1 VSPFVWT
8 RISIIYF
15 FLESVMQSEPTL
27 QHDATQTAEDGTA
40 ASMLETNFGNETLIE
55 YVPYSRL
62 RASPLNVR
70 TKPLTGIPEMADNI
84 AAKGLMQ
91 NLVVHPLKGTRGKYP
106 KLGVCAGKRRLA
118 ALDVLFSDGRIP
130 ANHPVPVKIVTEGE
144 AFAISLIENSVREPL
159 DALDLIV
166 SFKKLVEEG
175 RSVEY
180 IAALFNVSPLNVRRR
195 VKLADVSPK
204 LLALLREDGITLDQL
219 SALALADDHV
229 TQERLWFDVP
239 NDWQRAPQYLRQA
252 ITRAEIDASRSRFV
266 RFVGLDAY
274 EAAGGYVR
282 RDLFADE
289 QNAGFVTDAELLHRL
304 VAGKLEAATASVREQ
319 GWGWVETRSERD
331 HAEINSFGR
340 LAPTTRPYT
349 RKEERELKK
358 LVAHRDDLMA
368 KYDACEGGDEEAYEE
383 AERLEQAVN
392 AADHAVGAFAK
403 RAETW
408 DAGQI
413 GQAGAFVFIDAQG
426 ELAIE
431 RGLVKREDKPELEN
445 QGATV
450 TGLANGER
458 ATISE
463 PAPKE
468 KPLHSDKL
476 CRRLTAHHT
485 AAVQVELAK
494 RPGMALA
501 VLLHR
506 LIPDV
511 FDTHYGYTGAADCVG
526 VRVECQHD
534 KLLREA
540 DDMETSTAWT
550 QISAQ
555 RDQWLTA
562 LPKHPDDLLPWLLD
576 QDPGTT
582 LLDLLAFCTASSL
595 DGIAAHEG
603 AHPINAIS
611 NAVELD
617 MTRYWTPT
625 RAAYFDHVSKARIV
639 DIVANAVSPKAAADL
654 SSMKK
659 ADAAAAAELRLA
671 NAHWLPD
678 VLTHHDVPIMN
689 HYDADGGDNATDVQ
703 NGTEDEI
710 DGELNGE
717 PDGANNSDAGA
728 HYHGE
733 PASTDTIEDMPIDT
747 PITDDSASNSPP
759 AWPFPTSATIIYRHS
774 VR

>member
-1 VSPFVWT
+1 
-8 RISIIYF
+8 
-15 FLESVMQSEPTL
+15 MQSESTL
-27 QHDATQTAEDGTA
+27 QHDATQTVEDGTA
-40 ASMLETNFGNETLIE
+40 ASVLETNFGNETLIE

-91 NLVVHPLKGTRGKYP
+91 NLVVHTLKGSRGKYP

-118 ALDVLFSDGRIP
+118 ALDVLFSDGRIT
-130 ANHPVPVKIVTEGE
+130 ADYAVPVKIVTEGE

-219 SALALADDHV
+219 SALALADDHD

-266 RFVGLDAY
+266 RLVGLDAY

-304 VAGKLEAATASVREQ
+304 VADKLEAAAAVIREQ
-319 GWGWVETRSERD
+319 GWGWVETRVERD

-368 KYDACEGGDEEAYEE
+368 KYDACEGGEEAAYEE
-383 AERLEQAVN
+383 AERLEQSVN

-408 DAGQI
+408 DVAQI

-431 RGLVKREDKPELEN
+431 RGLVKREDKHELESH
-445 QGATV
+445 GATV

-458 ATISE
+458 TAISE
-463 PAPKE
+463 PASKE

-511 FDTHYGYTGAADCVG
+511 FNTHYGYTGAADCVR

-550 QISAQ
+550 QISTQ
-555 RDQWLTA
+555 RDQWLTV
-562 LPKHPDDLLPWLLD
+562 LPTHVNDLLPWLLD

-595 DGIAAHEG
+595 DGIAAREG
-603 AHPINAIS
+603 EHPINAIS
-611 NAVELD
+611 NTVELD
-617 MTRYWTPT
+617 MARYWTPT
-625 RAAYFDHVSKARIV
+625 RAAYFDHVPKACIV
-639 DIVANAVSPKAAADL
+639 DIVVNAVSPKAAADL

-678 VLTHHDVPIMN
+678 ILIHRDVPVIN
-689 HYDADGGDNATDVQ
+689 HYDADNEDNATDAQ
-703 NGTEDEI
+703 DGPDAEI
-710 DGELNGE
+710 GGELDDMLNGE
-717 PDGANNSDAGA
+717 SEGANGCDVDV
-728 HYHGE
+728 HYRDD
-733 PASTDTIEDMPIDT
+733 PASTNAPEDT
-747 PITDDSASNSPP
+747 PVDTLADDGISVTPP
-759 AWPFPTSATIIYRHS
+759 AWPFHTAAKLTRRHATR
-774 VR
+774 